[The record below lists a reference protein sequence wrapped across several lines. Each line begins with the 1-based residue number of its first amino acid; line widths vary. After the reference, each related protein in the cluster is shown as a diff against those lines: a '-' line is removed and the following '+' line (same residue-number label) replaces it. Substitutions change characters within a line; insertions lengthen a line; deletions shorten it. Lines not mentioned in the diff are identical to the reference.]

1 MVGGGDMATRTRWW
15 VASLLVLAA
24 SAGPAHGAGAP
35 DLPDRAAPAAAN
47 EIAVDLGAIRDRAGS
62 MPIDARIDMDK
73 RIGATVE
80 RVNRSAA
87 EQGQA
92 AVAARLAAE
101 FSVPTESLFAEK
113 AEYGWSWGQVLVART
128 LLANSTNG
136 VTLRDLATLREEGWS
151 WASIAYGLQFR
162 MEDLEDAIKAQGR
175 VVMGSGKPD
184 GKAEVIGK

>member
-1 MVGGGDMATRTRWW
+1 MTTRTRWW
-15 VASLLVLAA
+15 AASLLVLA
-24 SAGPAHGAGAP
+24 SVAGTAHGAGAP
-35 DLPDRAAPAAAN
+35 DLEPVPAASAAG
-47 EIAVDLGAIRDRAGS
+47 EITVDLSAIRDRAAS

-101 FSVPTESLFAEK
+101 FSVPTGSLFAEK
-113 AEYGWSWGQVLVART
+113 AEHGWSWGQVMVART

>member
-1 MVGGGDMATRTRWW
+1 MTTRTRWW
-15 VASLLVLAA
+15 AASLLVLAA
-24 SAGPAHGAGAP
+24 AAGPTHAVGAP
-35 DLPDRAAPAAAN
+35 DLEPDSAAPAAGEVTA
-47 EIAVDLGAIRDRAGS
+47 DLGAIRGRAGS

-87 EQGQA
+87 DQGQA

-101 FSVPTESLFAEK
+101 FSVPTEALFAEK
-113 AEYGWSWGQVLVART
+113 AEYGWSWGQVMVART
-128 LLANSTNG
+128 LLANSTSG
-136 VTLRDLATLREEGWS
+136 ITLRDLATLREEGLS
-151 WASIAYGLQFR
+151 WASIAYGLRFR

-184 GKAEVIGK
+184 GKVEVIGK

>member
-1 MVGGGDMATRTRWW
+1 MTTRTRWW
-15 VASLLVLAA
+15 AASLLVLAA
-24 SAGPAHGAGAP
+24 VASPAPGAGASSLEP
-35 DLPDRAAPAAAN
+35 DPEAPAAGKVA
-47 EIAVDLGAIRDRAGS
+47 ADLGAIRDRAGS

-80 RVNRSAA
+80 RVNRRAT

-113 AEYGWSWGQVLVART
+113 AEYGWSWGQMMVART
-128 LLANSTNG
+128 LLANSTSG

-151 WASIAYGLQFR
+151 WASIAYGLRFR
-162 MEDLEDAIKAQGR
+162 MEDLEEAIKAQGR
-175 VVMGSGKPD
+175 VAMGSSKPD
-184 GKAEVIGK
+184 GKVEVIGK